1 MNSVVNSV
9 VSSVADSVV
18 NSIVNLVVS
27 SVMNSVVSSVVNS
40 VMNCQLHCQASA
52 PRSFIAAIRRAA
64 SDGYPDGH
72 QLSARCSAF
81 NLKWFI
87 EYRNG
92 DRYKDLGLEKDLGI
106 SFKFS
111 PSSNL
116 VLIQFRFNLI
126 SVESGTLSD
135 SMIITNGHTV
145 RVTNHSTV
153 DSAHTKRS
161 KDIER
166 HTPVA
171 KMAKQIWSF
180 LIELIKLNEIIRF
193 HDDSSDSDASNRRM
207 PNTHRS
213 AHIEPH
219 TSLIAPIRAG
229 RCRSLSPLTLQPQS
243 GDCIRLHSKENTKLL
258 KLLINSMKNPFYRAH

>member
-27 SVMNSVVSSVVNS
+27 SVMNSVVKS

-72 QLSARCSAF
+72 RLSARCSAF

-153 DSAHTKRS
+153 DSAHTKTS
-161 KDIER
+161 KD
-166 HTPVA
+166 
-171 KMAKQIWSF
+171 
-180 LIELIKLNEIIRF
+180 
-193 HDDSSDSDASNRRM
+193 
-207 PNTHRS
+207 THR
-213 AHIEPH
+213 
-219 TSLIAPIRAG
+219 LR
-229 RCRSLSPLTLQPQS
+229 RWRNKS
-243 GDCIRLHSKENTKLL
+243 G
-258 KLLINSMKNPFYRAH
+258 PF